1 LVWVADQNQYRCGA
15 LGDAKAQAGFIAG
28 SLVGLR
34 NRVLGR
40 WISAGSGCDCD
51 LDAALSST
59 IGSPSPN
66 PDSSLH
72 D

>member
-1 LVWVADQNQYRCGA
+1 
-15 LGDAKAQAGFIAG
+15 LGDATAQAGLIAG
-28 SLVGLR
+28 SLSGLR

-59 IGSPSPN
+59 IGRLSPN